1 MGLVASLV
9 SGILGLFGS
18 KGPDPMNVILQEIKT
33 MFEQYHRPE
42 IMEKINETFE
52 VLRQTHATMNGL
64 EESGKFTKDD
74 FTTLQATVLDAIGV
88 DCLGQVASFM
98 NNELKKVERVDD
110 AKNLLGMVRSYCQL
124 SFLRLILLYKKYC
137 RCMKMKQE
145 EGALASKE
153 NIDEERGEERRNDLK
168 AFYFPPNYDEALTA
182 SVLMQSDGPIIKS
195 YMEVVGVTL
204 PYPTCCNPSH
214 SGQDVPSVS
223 KTPSRM
229 VPDHGFCFLPLQ
241 HGAKPV

>member
-1 MGLVASLV
+1 MKDPADEALEKFGKMIKFITSATAAIPKFSNGDPVQITHGMLDTVASFSPLEEPVSEIVGLVASLV

-98 NNELKKVERVDD
+98 NNELKKVEKVDD

-124 SFLRLILLYKKYC
+124 SFC
-137 RCMKMKQE
+137 
-145 EGALASKE
+145 
-153 NIDEERGEERRNDLK
+153 D
-168 AFYFPPNYDEALTA
+168 
-182 SVLMQSDGPIIKS
+182 
-195 YMEVVGVTL
+195 
-204 PYPTCCNPSH
+204 
-214 SGQDVPSVS
+214 
-223 KTPSRM
+223 
-229 VPDHGFCFLPLQ
+229 
-241 HGAKPV
+241 